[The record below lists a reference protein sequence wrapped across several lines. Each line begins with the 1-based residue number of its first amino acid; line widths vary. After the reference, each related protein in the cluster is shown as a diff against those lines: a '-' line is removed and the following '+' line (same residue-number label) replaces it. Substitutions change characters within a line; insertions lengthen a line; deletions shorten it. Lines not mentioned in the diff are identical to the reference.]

1 MLGAAAGSV
10 EPHLIPLLI
19 LWICQNFDGDGYIQL
34 LALIYKS
41 LISSINDNKK
51 TRVHNISL
59 SKKKNTTFQTMQ
71 LHMPESNWWPN
82 IIHIV
87 HWLIQFPFSFLMYI
101 GNPQKA
107 CFRTECTRS
116 TWKGQR
122 KRQKKC
128 HERRSLLIISL
139 ASLNWIWLIAES
151 SFSPSHPKTIFTFES
166 VNLNQGQ

>member
-1 MLGAAAGSV
+1 
-10 EPHLIPLLI
+10 
-19 LWICQNFDGDGYIQL
+19 
-34 LALIYKS
+34 
-41 LISSINDNKK
+41 
-51 TRVHNISL
+51 
-59 SKKKNTTFQTMQ
+59 MQ

-139 ASLNWIWLIAES
+139 ASLNWIWLIAKS
-151 SFSPSHPKTIFTFES
+151 YFSPSHPKTISKNYFHFWVCKFKSRPIMNLLKELRRYRASTLSIAETWIQES
-166 VNLNQGQ
+166 L